1 MVLFKLLYKPFGII
15 IGIVAGILARQAF
28 SQVWGH
34 IDDREPPKAT
44 TEEVSWPKVLTA
56 AAVQA
61 VTFAVVRTAVNR
73 AGAQAYQWVTGV
85 WPGEKRPEL
94 E

>member
-1 MVLFKLLYKPFGII
+1 MWLFKVLYKPFGIV

-34 IDDREPPKAT
+34 IDDREPPKPT
-44 TEEVSWPKVLTA
+44 TEEASWGRVLAA
-56 AAVQA
+56 AAVQG
-61 VTFAVVRTAVNR
+61 VTFAIVRAAVNR
-73 AGAQAYQWVTGV
+73 AGAKGYHRLTGV